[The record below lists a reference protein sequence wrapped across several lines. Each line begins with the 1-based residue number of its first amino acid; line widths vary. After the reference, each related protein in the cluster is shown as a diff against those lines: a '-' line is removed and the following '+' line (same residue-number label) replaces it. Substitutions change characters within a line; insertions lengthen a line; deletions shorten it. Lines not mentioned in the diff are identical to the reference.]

1 MADRSFADALFDQV
15 KAHQE
20 CYAAGMR
27 ASDGES
33 ARRLAALVE
42 AAHVAATLLAI
53 NPPSEYLNNRVAS
66 ELAAAIQKARQ

>member
-1 MADRSFADALFDQV
+1 VSFADDIWQQA

-20 CYAAGMR
+20 CYAAGVR

-33 ARRLAALVE
+33 ARKLAALVE

-66 ELAAAIQKARQ
+66 ELAAGVQKARQ